1 MGGYGQGGY
10 GVGGYGGIAL
20 STTTGETILN
30 WCSIHAELLP
40 LLGVGGYSQEPGL
53 SICNDALSEIINDTN
68 DWKYNRVE
76 LDPTQNPLI
85 TCTNKQDYLFAGASA
100 FVLAQNPSNGQPAV
114 ESSGVGIDLAAN
126 DAITVVSGLVT
137 VNCLEPHRFSVGN
150 TVYLAGCY
158 FSEGTGANYN
168 ATYAD
173 NGNQTTWGNGFVI
186 TSVTAMSF
194 SFAAISGQS
203 NGDIGGA
210 PGFGSAATAQN
221 GGEEAEDGGA
231 DEGETLPGF
240 GWLSGA
246 DMLELNN
253 NSCPPNYRQL
263 KARRTLPRWNKCAD
277 PEQVAVISNY
287 GNGVL
292 RVRFIYIPSAA
303 IWAVGLVFQAA
314 KPLITS
320 VSDPGT
326 FAPIP
331 DNYDWLIR
339 QAVLYRCYRYL
350 DANSSA
356 TVNEFKKLQADIQ
369 KALGV
374 DQAEESNVYIEPD
387 ESITD
392 LTGPYYI
399 SS

>member
-10 GVGGYGGIAL
+10 GVGGYGGIGL
-20 STTTGETILN
+20 STITGQTILN
-30 WCSIHAELLP
+30 WCSIHVELLP
-40 LLGVGGYSQEPGL
+40 LVDVGGYSLEPGL
-53 SICNDALSEIINDTN
+53 SICSDAMSEIINDEN
-68 DWKYNRVE
+68 DWKWNRVE

-114 ESSGVGIDLAAN
+114 QSSGVGIDLAGN
-126 DAITVVSGLVT
+126 DAITVVSGIVT

-158 FSEGTGANYN
+158 FSSGTAATYN
-168 ATYAD
+168 ATYSD
-173 NGNQTTWGNGFVI
+173 NGNQTAWGNGQPI
-186 TSVTAMSF
+186 IAVTATSF
-194 SFAAISGQS
+194 SFAAVSGQN
-203 NGDIGGA
+203 NGDVGGA
-210 PGFGSAATAQN
+210 PGFGSAATAEEE
-221 GGEEAEDGGA
+221 GEEAA
-231 DEGETLPGF
+231 ETLPGF
-240 GWLSGA
+240 GWLTGG

-253 NSCPPNYRQL
+253 NSSPPNYRQL
-263 KARRTLPRWNKCAD
+263 KARRNLPKWSKCAD
-277 PEQVAVISNY
+277 PEQIAVMANY

-292 RVRFIYIPSAA
+292 RIRFLYIPSSS

-314 KPLITS
+314 KPLITA
-320 VSDPGT
+320 VSEPGT

-350 DANSSA
+350 DANSTSA
-356 TVNEFKKLQADIQ
+356 ANEYKKLQADIQ
-369 KALGV
+369 KALGC
-374 DQAEESNVYIEPD
+374 DQAEESNVYLEPD
-387 ESITD
+387 EQISD